1 MENDD
6 LPLPVDETPAEP
18 STALAVVADLAA
30 KAQALAAES
39 IAGSTRRVYAYDWRR
54 FTEWCQA
61 HELDPLGPPGI
72 VALYL
77 TARVEDGASVAAL
90 SRCLAAIARAHQA
103 AGRSNPRRDPAV
115 ALVFSGARRK
125 LGVAPEQVEAILPT
139 QLRVMVERMPKTG
152 PHRIRYLRN
161 RALLTLGWTIG
172 CRRSELVAL
181 DVADLEWVPEGLRV
195 RIRRSKTDQEGK
207 GRVVGVPYA
216 SQLQVC
222 AVRALREYLDG
233 VGVTEGPVFCGTTAK
248 GDALTG
254 HRLTDRQ
261 VANVIGTCAK
271 RADLAGRFAGHSLRA
286 GFVTAA
292 VRANKSLR
300 SVMQQTGHRT
310 TEVLMRYVREQ
321 AIFNDNA
328 AAGLL

>member
-1 MENDD
+1 MQTAPE
-6 LPLPVDETPAEP
+6 LEP
-18 STALAVVADLAA
+18 EQQEQTGQLAVMADLAA
-30 KAQALAAES
+30 KATELAAES
-39 IAGSTRRVYAYDWRR
+39 IAPATRRVYASDWRR
-54 FTEWCQA
+54 FGEWCSQ
-61 HELDPLGPPGI
+61 HELDPLGPAGI

-77 TARVEDGASVAAL
+77 TARVEAGASVSAL

-103 AGRSNPRRDPAV
+103 AGKPNPRRDPAV
-115 ALVFSGARRK
+115 ALVFSGARRR
-125 LGVAPEQVEAILPT
+125 LGVAPEQVEAVMPT
-139 QLRVMVERMPKTG
+139 QLRVMIDRMPRTG
-152 PHRIRYLRN
+152 PHRLRYLRN
-161 RALLTLGWTIG
+161 RAMLTLGWTIG

-181 DVADLEWVPEGLRV
+181 DVTDLEWVPEGLRV
-195 RIRRSKTDQEGK
+195 RIRRSKTDQEAK
-207 GRVVGVPYA
+207 GRSVGVPYA
-216 SQLQVC
+216 STIAVC
-222 AVRALREYLDG
+222 AVRAVREYLDETG
-233 VGVTEGPVFCGTTAK
+233 IVEGPVFRGTSSR
-248 GDALTG
+248 GDAMTG

-261 VANVIGTCAK
+261 VANVIGTCAR

-321 AIFNDNA
+321 AIFSDNA